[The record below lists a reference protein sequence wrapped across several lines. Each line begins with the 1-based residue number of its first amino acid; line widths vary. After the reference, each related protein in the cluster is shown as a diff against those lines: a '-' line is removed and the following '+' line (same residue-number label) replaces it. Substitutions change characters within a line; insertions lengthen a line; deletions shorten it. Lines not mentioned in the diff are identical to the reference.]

1 MTDNS
6 AYVVWVEGGIAMC
19 RPLYFTALRP
29 LTLKPVQTS
38 VHMRSPRIILKAL
51 ALIVSFHVNGQESTV
66 KDSLRSVLSSSIHDT
81 IRIHALTELGW
92 AYMYE
97 NPDSAISIGTR
108 ALQLAEATAWPRGL
122 PLVKGRLGAF
132 HFSKGDAKTA
142 LTHYEESLAGFV
154 SIGDSSEVAK
164 TLGNIGSAHKTLG
177 EHTLALEY
185 YGRGLEMHR
194 RSGNKA
200 GMASIEGS
208 LGMLQK
214 EFGDY
219 FSALKHLE
227 RSAALYEEVKDWK
240 GMNRQ
245 LGNMG
250 VIYRAKGNLTK
261 ALEYYFRA
269 LKMAEEQG
277 MKENISARLSNIGII
292 YKEQGDRKRA
302 LEYLHRALTIDQ
314 ETGMRK
320 DMALKLGNI
329 GIVHSELNE
338 FDKALDYDNRA
349 LEIDTELGAK
359 DGIARHT
366 GNIGNIYKKQ
376 ADRATEVEERKALL
390 LKALDHYERA
400 YQMSVELKNRAY
412 IAADLIT
419 IASVHIALKNWSSA
433 EKPLL
438 EALSIAREGKYT
450 LYEREA
456 HGKLADL
463 FEAKGD
469 FKQAYGHY
477 HRYVLLRDSLMND
490 DKSREITR
498 LELQFNYDMKAMA
511 DSIRFES
518 VQEMK
523 DLELRQ
529 QRSSIKTL
537 QLGLAIFLTMIAA
550 LVFVLRRL
558 TLSNRTVVK
567 QKSEL
572 EALLAEKDVL
582 MKEIHH
588 RVKNNLQIVS
598 SLLSL
603 QSSFS
608 KDGPEAEGELKKALM
623 RINSMS
629 ILHKE
634 LYSGEDI
641 TKVNLHEYIEELFQQ
656 IRVFFDKDLKLD
668 VSMDISDSIMLE
680 TEKAIPIGLIL
691 NELVTNTIK
700 HNVLKKGE
708 GRIRLLIKEI
718 DDKLEFHYSDK
729 SDESDEQETGGL
741 TNQMTKGFGS
751 HLIEIFAKKLKATME
766 TKLGNGLEFTMRFSH

>member
-1 MTDNS
+1 MSIYRSLTVAMAGILAFTSSVKAQQPS
-6 AYVVWVEGGIAMC
+6 AA
-19 RPLYFTALRP
+19 
-29 LTLKPVQTS
+29 
-38 VHMRSPRIILKAL
+38 
-51 ALIVSFHVNGQESTV
+51 
-66 KDSLRSVLSSSIHDT
+66 DSLRGVLGSSIHDT
-81 IRIHALTELGW
+81 VRIHALTELGW
-92 AYMYE
+92 TYMYE
-97 NPDSAISIGTR
+97 NPDSAISIGNR
-108 ALQLAEATAWPRGL
+108 ALQLAEATDWPRGV
-122 PLVKGRLGAF
+122 PMAKARLGAF
-132 HFSKGDAKTA
+132 HFAEGDNQRALEYYKYALDAFRKLKDKDNEAK
-142 LTHYEESLAGFV
+142 
-154 SIGDSSEVAK
+154 I
-164 TLGNIGSAHKTLG
+164 LGNIGTVRKVLG
-177 EHTLALEY
+177 EHEQALKDYTKALEIY
-185 YGRGLEMHR
+185 NA
-194 RSGNKA
+194 SGNKA

-208 LGMLQK
+208 LGMLNK

-219 FSALKHLE
+219 SEALDHLR
-227 RSAALYEEVKDWK
+227 RSAALYEEVEDWK
-240 GMNRQ
+240 GVNRQ
-245 LGNMG
+245 LGNIG
-250 VIYRAKGNLTK
+250 VIYRAQGNLTK

-302 LEYLHRALTIDQ
+302 LEYLHRALAIDQ
-314 ETGMRK
+314 ETGMRR

-338 FDKALDYDNRA
+338 FDKALDFYNRA
-349 LEIDTELGAK
+349 LKIDTELGVK

-366 GNIGNIYKKQ
+366 GNIGNVYKKQ
-376 ADRATEVEERKALL
+376 ADRATDPTERRALL

-400 YQMSVELKNRAY
+400 YQMSVELQNRAY

-419 IASVHIALKNWSSA
+419 IASVHIALKNWSLA

-438 EALSIAREGKYT
+438 EALTIAREGKYI

-463 FEAKGD
+463 FEAKGE

-477 HRYVLLRDSLMND
+477 HRYVVLRDSLMND

-511 DSIRFES
+511 DSLRFES
-518 VQEMK
+518 IKAVK

-529 QRSSIKTL
+529 RESSIRTL
-537 QLGLAIFLTMIAA
+537 QLGIAVFLALIAA

-558 TLSNRTVVK
+558 TFSNRTVLR

-572 EALLAEKDVL
+572 ESLLAEKDVL

-641 TKVNLHEYIEELFQQ
+641 TKVNLQEYIQELFQQ

-718 DDKLEFHYSDK
+718 DDKLEFHYSDR
-729 SDESDEQETGGL
+729 SDESDGQEAGGQA
-741 TNQMTKGFGS
+741 TPMTKGFGS

-766 TKLGNGLEFTMRFSH
+766 TRLGNGLEFTMRFSQ